1 MKSRIL
7 VFTTLLFLL
16 SGCTSFEL
24 TRVRN
29 DLARQMPEA
38 EIGEGYA
45 MAFGSISMGLARLFA
60 GFADDEDGEIAQVAL
75 REVRKVSFGRY
86 DIHGAV
92 DGTRLTMPARLR
104 DYVDDRGWTHL
115 LTFREAQE
123 AGWVLYRAD
132 GEMITDLFVVVLAPE
147 ELTLARV
154 SGNLSALVLNVLET
168 QEWDLPIFQEPDTP
182 AQEAE
187 TELLLETAT
196 DLGS

>member
-1 MKSRIL
+1 MPRRL
-7 VFTTLLFLL
+7 FAFAFLL
-16 SGCTSFEL
+16 LLLPGCTSFEL

-29 DLARQMPEA
+29 DLARQVPEA

-86 DIHGAV
+86 DINGTL
-92 DGTRLTMPARLR
+92 DGTRLTMPSRLR
-104 DYVDDRGWTHL
+104 DYVDEREWMHL
-115 LTFREAQE
+115 LSFRDVHE

-132 GEMITDLFVVVLAPE
+132 GDEITDLFVVVFESE
-147 ELTLARV
+147 ELTLARI

-168 QEWDLPIFQEPDTP
+168 QQMDFPLFEDPETP
-182 AQEAE
+182 AEDKEAD
-187 TELLLETAT
+187 LILEAAT
-196 DLGS
+196 SLEG